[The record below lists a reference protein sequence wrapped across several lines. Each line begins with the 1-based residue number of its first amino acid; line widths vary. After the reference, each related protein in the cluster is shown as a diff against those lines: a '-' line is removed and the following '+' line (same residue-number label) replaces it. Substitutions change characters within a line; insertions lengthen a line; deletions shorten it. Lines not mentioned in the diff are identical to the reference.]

1 MQTITARRYAFQH
14 FICFIRFVTIVI
26 IIIMG
31 IILIFQSCHKMGKTE
46 SHLLNVL
53 IDADIKTEYGDN
65 EQSAFREYVRKVKYS
80 PEQYV
85 FFNLS
90 RFYNTVLGSG
100 TFLGRLT
107 IRPEDH
113 VVSWSSSLSWIF
125 PPVWQALLPKIPSHS
140 HSRLTPLPPRCGEP
154 S

>member
-14 FICFIRFVTIVI
+14 FICFVCFVTIIIII
-26 IIIMG
+26 IIIMV

-65 EQSAFREYVRKVKYS
+65 EQSAFREYVRRVKYC
-80 PEQYV
+80 PEQFE

-90 RFYNTVLGSG
+90 RF
-100 TFLGRLT
+100 
-107 IRPEDH
+107 
-113 VVSWSSSLSWIF
+113 
-125 PPVWQALLPKIPSHS
+125 
-140 HSRLTPLPPRCGEP
+140 
-154 S
+154 

>member
-1 MQTITARRYAFQH
+1 MQMITARRYAFQH
-14 FICFIRFVTIVI
+14 FICFIHFDTIII
-26 IIIMG
+26 IIIMV

-65 EQSAFREYVRKVKYS
+65 EQSAFREYVQKVKYS
-80 PEQYV
+80 PEQYK

-107 IRPEDH
+107 IRPEERIMLSAGRRH
-113 VVSWSSSLSWIF
+113 CPEFSLQF
-125 PPVWQALLPKIPSHS
+125 DRLFYPQ
-140 HSRLTPLPPRCGEP
+140 SRHTPGAD
-154 S
+154 